1 MANLQVNIAYA
12 NVESNEVAFESPIYE
27 LPEILSPEPKK
38 DHSFQ
43 SQEVVNEQKE
53 KRGHCF
59 NIFITVLAVFS
70 LLLALTTL
78 IFFLVHYSSNQ
89 PLETQQNTNI
99 EALRSLLNKSNEEVL
114 TEMSKLERAQLL
126 IQTLQ
131 EQLNISNQQNEE
143 NVSELWEQLN
153 NSSQQ
158 NEGRVLELQEQN
170 QQNKAKVSELQK
182 QLNISNQQNEENVS
196 ELREQLNNS
205 SQQNKEKVIGLQEA
219 VQDYVQDLEQR
230 LNDTDYEIQKLSSD
244 LRGHVQSVEVEVE
257 ILKII
262 VGGLRKVAEINMT
275 DPTQQCPDGF
285 KQINRTEPPLRTCG
299 RPDGIGGCVSMTF
312 PVNGIEYSRVRGR
325 IVAYQIGT
333 PSGFGSPLSDSIDRD
348 YVAGI
353 SLTHGQ
359 PRQHIWSFA
368 NAQGE
373 GFTSQVCPCI
383 DGSTDA
389 VPEFVRNDYFCDSAI
404 PGINV
409 DDGVFYPD
417 DPLWD
422 GQGCGS
428 RSTCCEFNNPPW
440 FRK

>member
-1 MANLQVNIAYA
+1 MANIEANIVYA
-12 NVESNEVAFESPIYE
+12 NVERNEAVVESNIYEVPDIHFSKSYE
-27 LPEILSPEPKK
+27 LPEILHPEPKK

-43 SQEVVNEQKE
+43 SQEVVNEQKG

-59 NIFITVLAVFS
+59 NIFITVLAVFL

-78 IFFLVHYSSNQ
+78 VFFLVHYSSNQ
-89 PLETQQNTNI
+89 PLETQQNTDI
-99 EALRSLLNKSNEEVL
+99 EALKSLLNRSNEEVL
-114 TEMSKLERAQLL
+114 TEISKLERAQLL

-143 NVSELWEQLN
+143 NVSELREQLN

-158 NEGRVLELQEQN
+158 NEGRILELQEQLSVSN
-170 QQNKAKVSELQK
+170 QQNKAKVSNLQE
-182 QLNISNQQNEENVS
+182 QLNISNQQNEENVN

-205 SQQNKEKVIGLQEA
+205 SQQNKEKVIKLQEA
-219 VQDYVQDLEQR
+219 IQDYVQDLEQR
-230 LNDTDYEIQKLSSD
+230 QNDTDYEIQKLSSD
-244 LRGHVQSVEVEVE
+244 LRGHVQSVEAEVE

-262 VGGLRKVAEINMT
+262 VRGRKVAEINMT

-285 KQINRTEPPLRTCG
+285 KQINRTRPPLRTCG

-333 PSGFGSPLSDSIDRD
+333 PSGFGSPLSDSIDSY

-368 NAQGE
+368 NARGE
-373 GFTSQVCPCI
+373 GYTSEVCPLY
-383 DGSTDA
+383 
-389 VPEFVRNDYFCDSAI
+389 R
-404 PGINV
+404 
-409 DDGVFYPD
+409 
-417 DPLWD
+417 W
-422 GQGCGS
+422 
-428 RSTCCEFNNPPW
+428 
-440 FRK
+440 